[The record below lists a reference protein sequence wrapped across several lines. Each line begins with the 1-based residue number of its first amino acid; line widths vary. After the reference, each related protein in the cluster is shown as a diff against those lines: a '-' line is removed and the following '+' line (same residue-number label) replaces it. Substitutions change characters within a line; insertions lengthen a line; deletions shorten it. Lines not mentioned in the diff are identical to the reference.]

1 MPRRYMVQVDE
12 DSNPVQSPTS
22 AVPPPAPAAPSVS
35 ANNSSLPPRRRGV
48 FVESEEEQVTH
59 SISQRRQSVQ
69 LEADLPDFVSQ
80 RQQELEKMW
89 RDERLQQAQAEAS
102 PVKTP
107 AQTPPPVVTPRPQAQ
122 AQPQSW
128 AFESSAEQRPP
139 QVTAQVVTPIQ
150 TEDALP
156 QISPTDQ
163 KKSEKLDK
171 IEGFYRQQQGPPP
184 KKSSKKAR
192 WQGLGRRAVRSK
204 ALVGSML
211 LLGFILTAL
220 FSGYMVVRA
229 DYQTVQRESTA
240 LAEDLQNG
248 RFTSARER
256 LQVLSLKE
264 QRYRGLY
271 QTVRPAVSLVQGSE
285 KTTHLDQV
293 FTLSEKSTR
302 LAAEGLTLYNDVEL
316 AYRQFVGSE
325 EGNTLETVKRL
336 SGEFEGLYS
345 ELSTLQAEIQQL
357 QNPYEIEA
365 ITKLKTAANNDLPQV
380 RRYTLAAQKIS
391 QVMPSL
397 LAEGEEK
404 RYLVLLQNN
413 AELRPTGG
421 FIGSYALV
429 RIRDGKLQEFTVE
442 DVYEADGQLQG
453 YVTPPEEIVQ
463 YLGEAQWFLRDVN
476 WSPDFPKVAQRA
488 AWFLDKTINTQVD
501 GVIATNL
508 SMVQKLIAVTGPLEL
523 VDYGEV
529 ITQDNLYESA
539 EAHSELNF
547 FPGSTQKKDFL
558 SAVSQQLLDKIF
570 YQPTNK
576 VAMARALLDSAEE
589 AELFMSVTDPQAEE
603 VLATLG
609 WNGALLTPNCPTP
622 FAGENCA
629 VDTVMQVEA
638 NVGVNKANQHLT
650 RSIQHEVE
658 LMNDVARHTRTI
670 TFTNTAETTAWPA
683 GDYKTYLRLFVP
695 VGSQLRSAELDGQP
709 LDLASFK
716 TVEEDGKQ
724 VFGYYVVVPIKSSKT
739 LKIFYESPL
748 PVGYKTYALFEQK
761 QSGVWNNEVL
771 HSINV
776 GQKNVVTVAPEPSE
790 IDGRSLEF
798 ITDSSTHEFF
808 AVELE

>member
-1 MPRRYMVQVDE
+1 
-12 DSNPVQSPTS
+12 
-22 AVPPPAPAAPSVS
+22 
-35 ANNSSLPPRRRGV
+35 
-48 FVESEEEQVTH
+48 VEAEEEQAPQ
-59 SISQRRQSVQ
+59 SIQERRRSVQ
-69 LEADLPDFVSQ
+69 IESDLPDFVTQ
-80 RQQELEKMW
+80 RQHELDKMW
-89 RDERLQQAQAEAS
+89 RQERLQQAQADVT
-102 PVKTP
+102 PVKTERP
-107 AQTPPPVVTPRPQAQ
+107 TPVVEVTPRTVDVEPPTAF
-122 AQPQSW
+122 
-128 AFESSAEQRPP
+128 AFESPESETQLPP
-139 QVTAQVVTPIQ
+139 QGTAQVISLTEPEEAIPQ
-150 TEDALP
+150 T
-156 QISPTDQ
+156 SSRKTG
-163 KKSEKLDK
+163 KTEKLDK
-171 IEGFYRQQQGPPP
+171 IEGFYRQQQRAPP
-184 KKSSKKAR
+184 KKNAKKTR
-192 WQGLGRRAVRSK
+192 WKGWGKRAARSK
-204 ALVGSML
+204 P
-211 LLGFILTAL
+211 LLGIGVLLILFIAVL
-220 FSGYMVVRA
+220 FSSYLVVRA
-229 DYQTVQRESTA
+229 DYQTVQRESAA
-240 LAEDLQNG
+240 LHQDLQSG

-256 LQVLSLKE
+256 VQVLTQKE

-271 QTVRPAVSLVQGSE
+271 QTIRPAVLLLQGSE
-285 KTTHLDQV
+285 KTTHLDQI
-293 FTLSEKSTR
+293 FSLTEKSARVAT
-302 LAAEGLTLYNDVEL
+302 EGLNLYSDVEM

-325 EGNTLETVKRL
+325 EGSTLETVERL

-357 QNPYEIEA
+357 QNPYEREEIQ
-365 ITKLKTAANNDLPQV
+365 TLKSMANTEIPQI

-508 SMVQKLIAVTGPLEL
+508 SMVQKLIAVTGPLDL

-539 EAHSELNF
+539 ESHSELNF

-558 SAVSQQLLDKIF
+558 SAVAQQLLDKIF

-576 VAMARALLDSAEE
+576 VALARALLDSAEE

-622 FAGENCA
+622 FAGENCV

-670 TFTNTAETTAWPA
+670 TFTNTAQTTAWPS

-695 VGSQLRSAELDGQP
+695 LGSQLRSAELDGQP
-709 LDLASFK
+709 LDLASLK
-716 TVEEDGKQ
+716 SVQEDGKQ
-724 VFGYYVVVPIKSSKT
+724 VFGYFLEVPIKSSKT
-739 LKIFYESPL
+739 LTVFYETPL
-748 PVGYKTYALFEQK
+748 PVGYKSYALFEQK
-761 QSGVWNNEVL
+761 QSGVWNNEIV
-771 HSINV
+771 HRINV
-776 GQKNVVTVAPEPSE
+776 GQKNVVTVAPEPSK

-798 ITDSSTHEFF
+798 STNSTKHEFF